1 VSSASSL
8 DSKNFVGTVKKGVIC
23 GLRPQL
29 KKMRTNAPAAF
40 DYQASTAIAE
50 ACEKAS
56 QSMHDWGQ
64 PDAITKMVA
73 KRIIELASKGERN
86 PDQLCDQA
94 LKSFGF
100 SESPSLQP
108 RASDL

>member
-1 VSSASSL
+1 M
-8 DSKNFVGTVKKGVIC
+8 
-23 GLRPQL
+23 
-29 KKMRTNAPAAF
+29 KMLAAF
-40 DYQASTAIAE
+40 DYQATLAITE
-50 ACEKAS
+50 AWEKAS

-64 PDAITKMVA
+64 PEAMTEIIA

-86 PDQLCDQA
+86 PDQLCEQA

-108 RASDL
+108 SSSDI

>member
-1 VSSASSL
+1 MLVALRSARVVAY
-8 DSKNFVGTVKKGVIC
+8 D
-23 GLRPQL
+23 QL
-29 KKMRTNAPAAF
+29 KEARMKPTVH
-40 DYQASTAIAE
+40 DYEATTAITE

-64 PDAITKMVA
+64 PDTMIEIIA

-86 PDQLCDQA
+86 PDQLCEQA

-100 SESPSLQP
+100 CESPSLEP
-108 RASDL
+108 SASDL